1 MHVPYKG
8 IPPLMQAVISGEV
21 EIAAAALPPTVPQI
35 KSGRLVGL
43 AVTSAT
49 RNIAIPDV
57 PTIAEAG
64 FTGFE
69 DESWV
74 GLWVPAGTPA
84 VVVARLREEMAKIA
98 AMPDTRDRL
107 RNIGFEASVGTGE
120 AFTALVQKELRK
132 WDKVVKETG
141 AKVE

>member
-1 MHVPYKG
+1 
-8 IPPLMQAVISGEV
+8 V

-49 RNIAIPDV
+49 RNMAIPDV

-84 VVVARLREEMAKIA
+84 AVVARLREEMAKIA

-120 AFTALVQKELRK
+120 AFTALVQKELHK